1 MNQAEECF
9 QNYLFKWMVLD
20 PKAAQGQMMLK
31 RMEKLKRTSWSLL
44 PQIVLR
50 TLTKLS
56 ADDSRSA
63 FVNIFPLSYNFV

>member
-44 PQIVLR
+44 PQTVLR
-50 TLTKLS
+50 TLMKLS
-56 ADDSRSA
+56 VDDSRSA
-63 FVNIFPLSYNFV
+63 FVNIFPLSYTFD